1 MIKKCYPDFCMDSVF
16 SIDKDFYKKNNIK
29 AVIFDIDN
37 TLVKHTDKKPT
48 KDVLEYFEF
57 LDSIGVKKGIIS
69 NNKKERVELFCQ
81 GLDIPY
87 EYRAF
92 KPRKKPLKKLLSAF
106 GVDAGSVL
114 FVGDQ
119 LFTDIFGANRMGF
132 VSVVVTAMG
141 ENETGFVAFKRIF
154 ENLIM
159 KSYLK
164 SKNKVKK

>member
-48 KDVLEYFEF
+48 KEVLEYFAF